1 MGSFFQFFFFT
12 NMGTEKKNKPFSAP
26 PAQRN
31 QLITHIHSLTQ
42 HNNEWA
48 ERKKN
53 VCLCSSSF
61 PSLATNWI
69 TEKRPFSSSFFFS
82 CLYGRFWCFDHH
94 LISSLF
100 FISSSCLF
108 RHKKDKVLFVY
119 CRCDQLYFFSLYSS
133 YFLIPGVLY
142 IYISRHFCQQCW
154 NQILHSC
161 SFSFS

>member
-1 MGSFFQFFFFT
+1 MGSFFKLFFLQ
-12 NMGTEKKNKPFSAP
+12 KKWELRKTNKPFSAP

-100 FISSSCLF
+100 YLPRVCSGTKKTKCCLFIVDVTSFISLVCTL
-108 RHKKDKVLFVY
+108 L
-119 CRCDQLYFFSLYSS
+119 FFSLFLGYCTYTFLVTFASNAGISS
-133 YFLIPGVLY
+133 
-142 IYISRHFCQQCW
+142 
-154 NQILHSC
+154 
-161 SFSFS
+161 